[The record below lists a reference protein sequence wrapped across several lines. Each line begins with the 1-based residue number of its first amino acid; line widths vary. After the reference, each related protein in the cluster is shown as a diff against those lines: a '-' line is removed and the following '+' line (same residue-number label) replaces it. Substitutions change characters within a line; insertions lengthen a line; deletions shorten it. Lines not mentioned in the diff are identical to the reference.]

1 MSPTRLFTALATC
14 TLLAS
19 LPAQAQEC
27 AALADVKGGQLP
39 DGRVAIPVT
48 VEDRA
53 LYFLLDTGGIATT
66 IKWELARA
74 MKLPATQAVRPL
86 NGVGGAVLNFVVT
99 GEHFSI
105 GGLKVDNKPI
115 YLETRPL
122 RLDGTLSA
130 DILND
135 YDVEIDLTRYRMKL
149 MASGDCAPPAGASAV
164 AIDVAPYGSHKGHI
178 RFPVKIDGLTVM
190 ATLDTGATSSVIG
203 MRAAAALG
211 VYPASPKLD
220 PLRRRGNDRL
230 YAYPFG
236 TLQIGEVT
244 VPSPRI
250 TVASDGFLP
259 GENNDLVL
267 GIDALAGLKLTIAYG
282 HNRLYIVRPE
292 GN

>member
-1 MSPTRLFTALATC
+1 MTRFLAALATC
-14 TLLAS
+14 LLLAAPS
-19 LPAQAQEC
+19 ARAQEC

-39 DGRVAIPVT
+39 DGRVVLPVT
-48 VEDRA
+48 VEGQA

-66 IKWELARA
+66 IKWELARG
-74 MKLPATQAVRPL
+74 MNLPATQAARPL

-99 GEHFSI
+99 GEDFSI
-105 GGLKVDNKPI
+105 GGLKVENKPI

-122 RLDGTLSA
+122 RADGTLSA

-135 YDVEIDLTRYRMKL
+135 YDVEIDLTQYRVKL
-149 MASGDCAPPAGASAV
+149 MASGDCAAPDGASAV
-164 AIDVAPYGSHKGHI
+164 AIDVAPNGSRKGHI

-203 MRAAAALG
+203 MQAAAALG
-211 VYPASPKLD
+211 VYPGSLKLSPV
-220 PLRRRGNDRL
+220 RTRGNAPL
-230 YAYPFG
+230 YSYPFQ

-244 VPSPRI
+244 VARPRI
-250 TVASDGFLP
+250 VIASDGFLP
-259 GENNDLVL
+259 GENSDLVL

-282 HNRLYIVRPE
+282 HNRLYLRRAE

>member
-1 MSPTRLFTALATC
+1 MNPSRFLPILAALVFLTP
-14 TLLAS
+14 
-19 LPAQAQEC
+19 LPVRAQEC

-130 DILND
+130 DI
-135 YDVEIDLTRYRMKL
+135 
-149 MASGDCAPPAGASAV
+149 
-164 AIDVAPYGSHKGHI
+164 
-178 RFPVKIDGLTVM
+178 
-190 ATLDTGATSSVIG
+190 
-203 MRAAAALG
+203 
-211 VYPASPKLD
+211 
-220 PLRRRGNDRL
+220 RL
-230 YAYPFG
+230 
-236 TLQIGEVT
+236 
-244 VPSPRI
+244 
-250 TVASDGFLP
+250 
-259 GENNDLVL
+259 
-267 GIDALAGLKLTIAYG
+267 
-282 HNRLYIVRPE
+282 
-292 GN
+292 